1 MFWLSSQTQ
10 PSHNFV
16 VALDISFLQII
27 KQTTSLLDHLQ
38 QPAPRMVVL
47 LMGPEMLREFVD
59 SLA

>member
-1 MFWLSSQTQ
+1 
-10 PSHNFV
+10 V
-16 VALDISFLQII
+16 VPLDIGFLQII

-38 QPAPRMVVL
+38 QPTPRMMVF